1 MATEQDKRA
10 VYKML
15 AMFGAGIIAL
25 IISLYLL
32 GGDVQSAII
41 GFVFAFI
48 AIGLFVVT
56 SRMAKKIKKEALP
69 K

>member
-1 MATEQDKRA
+1 MAAEQDKGP

-15 AMFGAGIIAL
+15 AVFGAGIVSL
-25 IISLYLL
+25 INCLYFI
-32 GGDVQSAII
+32 GGDVRSAII

-48 AIGLFVVT
+48 IIALFVT
-56 SRMAKKIKKEALP
+56 ASRMAKKIKKETAG